1 MLHATVCNMAKI
13 SISEA
18 AKLIGKNRSTL
29 YRHINSGKLSKHF
42 DNNNNPLLD
51 TSELSRVYESFK
63 IPVAMQQGSIVL
75 QSSSMHQAATHAATE
90 DATGEIELLKLKLQ
104 HAEEKIVIEE
114 TRRREAEQRERE
126 AKEEVL
132 RLLTIVEK
140 HTYLLTAS
148 STHEEV
154 PLHKEKIDST
164 EEQPKGKW
172 WQRLFS

>member
-18 AKLIGKNRSTL
+18 AKLTGKNRSTL
-29 YRHINSGKLSKHF
+29 HRHIKSGKLSKHF
-42 DNNNNPLLD
+42 DSNNNPLLD

-75 QSSSMHQAATHAATE
+75 QSNSMHQAATYNATG
-90 DATGEIELLKLKLQ
+90 DATVEIELLKLKLQ

-114 TRRREAEQRERE
+114 TRRREAEQREKE
-126 AKEEVL
+126 VKEEVL

-148 STHEEV
+148 ATHEEV
-154 PLHKEKIDST
+154 QLADEKADSKL
-164 EEQPKGKW
+164 EQSKGKW